1 MANAIYK
8 AAVRELEA
16 VFSPRL
22 VSQALHEG
30 LATVGKTPE
39 TLSTQDAEA
48 ILRSRVLPR
57 LTLSL
62 GEEKAEE
69 TVRSILEQ
77 LVQVSVGSEK
87 ALSLSAQ
94 ARAIGLLQAS
104 LKPFNIYFEWSET
117 QKLRAQ
123 LSLIETEHAATRNA
137 GDLIAAAQIQ
147 LGLLQQ
153 KLNDQ
158 LSVQA
163 RELALLEATWQ
174 EHSTLTSPKVR
185 RLSGLLELI
194 RGAQEAQQRVPAE
207 VERAHQLAGD
217 LRAEKLRIL
226 GDEARE
232 LRALPET
239 FSTLLALEPA
249 LMDKLTDLR
258 GQVAGGALL
267 GDTLRTFRTDLGEA
281 QETLRK
287 SLEEEFHTLKY
298 GVENPELAQ
307 LLKLSLKVLEATLP
321 PAADVKRIRDL
332 LRAGDLDPEHLADFH
347 RLETDA
353 ESYRVVPNEPGQAL
367 AAFLTAVRSTL
378 EDTHVLPELTEGW
391 TLLERAKTEQQ
402 WSAQSFVSRVATAQ
416 KAAAPL
422 ETLNSDA
429 ALQLRRQLGAL
440 RAQQGSA
447 QRVSPKRQAELEA
460 SLQETEALILSLQ
473 DEAEATRTVAAQLLL
488 GNDALD
494 EVLGGLNFFGA
505 AKPTKTEPV
514 ATNPSASQT
523 AQTKV
528 PTAEQ
533 AAAQPV
539 QAWLERQAAHEGV
552 AGLALFTENA
562 DTLVSGDLPTAAKT
576 LQRAVRLTKR
586 RADALGTGLGQGDAE
601 ALTVETQGYTLVI
614 FWLTRARSLALVTR
628 APSWRGAARQAALD
642 ALPELVSLLEPVSTP
657 A

>member
-1 MANAIYK
+1 MANALYK

-16 VFSPRL
+16 VLTPRL

-30 LATVGKTPE
+30 LLTVGKTAE
-39 TLSTQDAEA
+39 TLSPGDAET
-48 ILRSRVLPR
+48 ILQARVLPR

-62 GEEKAEE
+62 GEEKARE
-69 TVRSILEQ
+69 TVKNISGRLTEVAI
-77 LVQVSVGSEK
+77 GSEK

-123 LSLIETEHAATRNA
+123 LSLIEAEHAATRNA
-137 GDLIAAAQIQ
+137 GELIAAAQLQ
-147 LGLLQQ
+147 LGVLQQ

-174 EHSTLTSPKVR
+174 EHKVLPSPKVR

-217 LRAEKLRIL
+217 LRAEKLRLL

-249 LMDKLTDLR
+249 LGEKLTDLQK
-258 GQVAGGALL
+258 QVAEGTVL
-267 GDTLRTFRTDLGEA
+267 GDTLRRFRTDLEGA
-281 QETLRK
+281 RETLRNAL
-287 SLEEEFHTLKY
+287 SEEFHTLKY

-307 LLKLSLKVLEATLP
+307 LLKLSLKVLETTLP

-332 LRAGDLDPEHLADFH
+332 LRTGDLDPEHLADFH

-353 ESYRVVPNEPGQAL
+353 EGYRVAQSDTGRAL
-367 AAFLTAVRSTL
+367 EAFLTATRETL
-378 EDTHVLPELTEGW
+378 EATHVLPDLAAGW
-391 TLLERAKTEQQ
+391 ALLKEAKTEQQ
-402 WSAQSFVSRVATAQ
+402 RSAQSFVGRVAAAQ
-416 KAAAPL
+416 NAAQPL
-422 ETLNSDA
+422 GALNSEA
-429 ALQLRRQLGAL
+429 ALTLRWQLGAL
-440 RAQQGSA
+440 SAQQGSS

-460 SLQETEALILSLQ
+460 SLQETEALIASLQ
-473 DEAEATRTVAAQLLL
+473 EEAEATRTVAAQLLQ

-494 EVLGGLNFFGA
+494 EMLGGLGLFTAPTRPAPKPA
-505 AKPTKTEPV
+505 ASPQPTTPAGSHPEL
-514 ATNPSASQT
+514 
-523 AQTKV
+523 
-528 PTAEQ
+528 
-533 AAAQPV
+533 
-539 QAWLERQAAHEGV
+539 QAWLGRQAAHEGV

-562 DTLVSGDLPTAAKT
+562 DTLVSGTLPTTAKT

-586 RADALGTGLGQGDAE
+586 RADTLGAGLGRGNA
-601 ALTVETQGYTLVI
+601 ATLTIETQGYTLVI
-614 FWLTRARSLALVTR
+614 FWLTRARSLALVTH
-628 APSWRGAARQAALD
+628 APSWRGAVRQAALD
-642 ALPELVSLLEPVSTP
+642 ALPELVTLLEPVGAPT
-657 A
+657 

>member
-1 MANAIYK
+1 MANALYK

-16 VFSPRL
+16 VLSPRL

-30 LATVGKTPE
+30 LITVGKTPE
-39 TLSTQDAEA
+39 TLAPQDAEV
-48 ILRSRVLPR
+48 ILRGRVLPR

-62 GEEKAEE
+62 GEAKAKE
-69 TVRSILEQ
+69 TVQTISEK
-77 LVQVSVGSEK
+77 LVQVAVGAEK

-137 GDLIAAAQIQ
+137 SELIAAAQVQ
-147 LGLLQQ
+147 LGVLQQ

-163 RELALLEATWQ
+163 RELALLEATWG
-174 EHSTLTSPKVR
+174 EHSSLGSPKVR

-239 FSTLLALEPA
+239 FGTLLALEPA
-249 LMDKLTDLR
+249 LGEKLAGLQK
-258 GQVAGGALL
+258 QVADGNVL
-267 GDTLRTFRTDLGEA
+267 GDKLRTFRSELEA
-281 QETLRK
+281 QRETLRK
-287 SLEEEFHTLKY
+287 SLAEEFHTLKY

-307 LLKLSLKVLEATLP
+307 LLRLSLKVLETALP
-321 PAADVKRIRDL
+321 PAADVKRVRDL

-353 ESYRVVPNEPGQAL
+353 ESYRVVASDSGRAL
-367 AAFLTAVRSTL
+367 ESFLTVAREGL
-378 EDTHVLPELTEGW
+378 EKAHLLPNLDEGW
-391 TLLERAKTEQQ
+391 TLLKRAKAEQQ
-402 WSAQSFVSRVATAQ
+402 RSAQSFVGRVAAAQ
-416 KAAAPL
+416 NAATPL
-422 ETLNSDA
+422 QTLNSDA
-429 ALQLRRQLGAL
+429 ALTLRWQLGAL
-440 RAQQGSA
+440 SAQQGAS

-460 SLQETEALILSLQ
+460 SLRETEALIAGLQ
-473 DEAEATRTVAAQLLL
+473 EEAEATRAVAAQLLA

-494 EVLGGLNFFGA
+494 DMLGGLELFAGPPRAA
-505 AKPTKTEPV
+505 AKPAIP
-514 ATNPSASQT
+514 ATSPST
-523 AQTKV
+523 
-528 PTAEQ
+528 PHPE
-533 AAAQPV
+533 V

-552 AGLALFTENA
+552 AGLALFIEA
-562 DTLVSGDLPTAAKT
+562 DTLVSGNLPTAVKT

-586 RADALGTGLGQGDAE
+586 RADTLGQGLGEEDATT
-601 ALTVETQGYTLVI
+601 LSVETQGYTLVI
-614 FWLTRARSLALVTR
+614 FWLTRARSLALITR
-628 APSWRGAARQAALD
+628 APSWRGAVRQAALD
-642 ALPELVSLLEPVSTP
+642 ALPELVTLLEPVGAP
-657 A
+657 G

>member
-1 MANAIYK
+1 MANALYK

-16 VFSPRL
+16 VLSPRL

-30 LATVGKTPE
+30 LTTVGKTPE
-39 TLSTQDAEA
+39 TLTPQDAET
-48 ILRSRVLPR
+48 ILRGRALPR

-62 GEEKAEE
+62 GEEKAKE
-69 TVRSILEQ
+69 TVQSISER
-77 LVQVSVGSEK
+77 LVQVAVGTEK

-123 LSLIETEHAATRNA
+123 LSLIEAEHAATRNA
-137 GDLIAAAQIQ
+137 SELIAAAQLQ
-147 LGLLQQ
+147 LGVLQQ

-163 RELALLEATWQ
+163 RELALLEATWR
-174 EHSTLTSPKVR
+174 EHSILGSPKVR

-249 LMDKLTDLR
+249 LTDRFTELQR
-258 GQVAGGALL
+258 QVADGTVL
-267 GDTLRTFRTDLGEA
+267 GDTLRTFRTDLETQQEA
-281 QETLRK
+281 LRK
-287 SLEEEFHTLKY
+287 ALEEEFHTLKY

-307 LLKLSLKVLEATLP
+307 LLKLSLKVLETTLP
-321 PAADVKRIRDL
+321 PTADIQRIRDL
-332 LRAGDLDPEHLADFH
+332 LRVGDLDPEQLADFH

-353 ESYRVVPNEPGQAL
+353 EGYRVVESGAGRAL
-367 AAFLTAVRSTL
+367 EAFLTGARETL
-378 EDTHVLPELTEGW
+378 ETTHVLPELSEGW
-391 TLLERAKTEQQ
+391 AHLKEAKAEQQ
-402 WSAQSFVSRVATAQ
+402 RSAQSFVGRVAAAQ
-416 KAAAPL
+416 NAAVPL
-422 ETLNSDA
+422 GTLNSDA
-429 ALQLRRQLGAL
+429 ALTLRWQLGAL
-440 RAQQGSA
+440 NAQQGSS
-447 QRVSPKRQAELEA
+447 QRVSPKRQAELET
-460 SLQETEALILSLQ
+460 SLQETEALIASLQ
-473 DEAEATRTVAAQLLL
+473 EEAEATRAVAAQLLQ

-494 EVLGGLNFFGA
+494 DMLGGLELFAGPTRPP
-505 AKPTKTEPV
+505 AKP
-514 ATNPSASQT
+514 ATPAASQ
-523 AQTKV
+523 AV
-528 PTAEQ
+528 PYPEL
-533 AAAQPV
+533 
-539 QAWLERQAAHEGV
+539 QAWLERQAAHEGI

-562 DTLVSGDLPTAAKT
+562 DTLVSGDLPTAVKT

-586 RADALGTGLGQGDAE
+586 RADTLGSGLGGGNATT
-601 ALTVETQGYTLVI
+601 LTVETQGYTLVI

-628 APSWRGAARQAALD
+628 APSWRGAVRKAALD
-642 ALPELVSLLEPVSTP
+642 ALPEPVGAPT
-657 A
+657 